1 MPPKKLEDETGLD
14 GFMLNKY
21 NKLDKAAFDVQDDID
36 ITKSFTKAESF
47 GAGVQDIMKDAGMKS
62 EHLDKMA
69 QSAVGSDEF
78 MDALRDAAEEG
89 TDYAVDTILA
99 GALNA
104 IFPNAPGVGTA
115 ITAVWE
121 KTRTW
126 WRDSSA
132 ERELTRMGL
141 LDEGQW
147 VVVNNGKAQDEIDAV
162 SWFGSTE
169 YEVGYRDRLRRRM
182 LIADVLS
189 FGFFI
194 GLGAEKHRC
203 QVYNFHVMKPQ
214 DVRFEDIAGL
224 KPVIAKDLD
233 ANEVLNKIRDAYFDS
248 METEPALMDTN
259 VNTDPGAEAVY
270 DGYLVHVV
278 KTNRSNAIIEDDEG
292 NRLTVTLDK
301 LEPGRRT
308 HSNTWAYGEGY
319 KDNGFLADG
328 AARIFSGQWVW
339 IEAQADLK
347 GQIGTE
353 VELACVWKIGPEGLH
368 VFRTLSGILA
378 VVEEFAPLPDELNDY
393 LNKDW
398 NFGKF
403 KDASVTAGDTES
415 VRLSQH
421 PEDALTCVGKTQ
433 DTQIKLEKVDLQK
446 YVPVEPRISEAEPPS
461 YDEAIRDTA
470 DYREELNNSM
480 PGLTRKGGKPG
491 EAEELKKTESSNIMP
506 FVIGGVVLILAY
518 NFIK

>member
-1 MPPKKLEDETGLD
+1 MPPKDTDQPDQTDVGA
-14 GFMLNKY
+14 FMLNKY

-36 ITKSFTKAESF
+36 ISKSLKKAESF

-69 QSAVGSDEF
+69 GSAVGSDEF
-78 MDALRDAAEEG
+78 MDALRDAATEG

-104 IFPNAPGVGTA
+104 IFPNAPG
-115 ITAVWE
+115 E
-121 KTRTW
+121 PPL
-126 WRDSSA
+126 RDTSS

-147 VVVNNGKAQDEIDAV
+147 VVINNGKAQDEVDAV

-182 LIADVLS
+182 LIEDKLS

-194 GLGAEKHRC
+194 GLGSENGRC
-203 QVYNFHVMKPQ
+203 QVYNFEVMKPQ
-214 DVRFEDIAGL
+214 DIRFEDITAL
-224 KPVIAKDLD
+224 PDESAKELD
-233 ANEVLNKIRDAYFDS
+233 DNEVLNKIRDAYFDS
-248 METEPALMDTN
+248 LETEPALMDTN
-259 VNTDPGAEAVY
+259 VNTDPGAEAIY

-339 IEAQADLK
+339 VEAQPDIK
-347 GQIGTE
+347 KQIGTE

-368 VFRTLSGILA
+368 VFRTLSGIHD

-398 NFGKF
+398 NFGLF
-403 KDASVTAGDTES
+403 KDATVTAGDTES

-433 DTQIKLEKVDLQK
+433 DTQIKLQKVDLQK
-446 YVPVEPRISEAEPPS
+446 YIPVEPRISEAEPPS

-470 DYREELNNSM
+470 DYREELYNSM
-480 PGLTRKGGKPG
+480 PGLQRKGGKPA
-491 EAEELKKTESSNIMP
+491 EAATEEKKTESSSNLLPI
-506 FVIGGVVLILAY
+506 FIGGAVLIFVY
-518 NFIK
+518 NSIH